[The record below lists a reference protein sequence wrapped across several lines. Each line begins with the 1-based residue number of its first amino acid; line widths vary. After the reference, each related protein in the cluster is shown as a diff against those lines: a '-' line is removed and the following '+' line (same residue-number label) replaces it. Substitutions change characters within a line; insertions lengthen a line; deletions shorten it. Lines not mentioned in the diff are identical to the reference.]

1 MIRIF
6 LAIGV
11 TAGLAQAASAQ
22 PAPAQSAGP
31 QSKIVVTGKS
41 KRVCQRSVETGSLMP
56 SRVCRTQEEWDDLE
70 KGAMAILE
78 RARNTRPFGWKDQ
91 NDRQG
96 GGN

>member
-1 MIRIF
+1 
-6 LAIGV
+6 
-11 TAGLAQAASAQ
+11 
-22 PAPAQSAGP
+22 
-31 QSKIVVTGKS
+31 
-41 KRVCQRSVETGSLMP
+41 MP